1 MTDAK
6 NQQAE
11 PSMEEILASIRRII
25 SEDTDTGKAQPAAA
39 PAPAASAAPPPPP
52 PPAQPKAS
60 EPAPA
65 PKAAEPPPPP
75 APEVLE
81 LTEMV
86 GDDGNVTDLG
96 DDKPS
101 DPPAAKPVEQAPV
114 DEDERLVS
122 QRAASAAAG
131 ALSGLQAATRRPETP
146 RGLMGLG
153 NAGMT
158 LEEIVRAE
166 MRPILKAWLDE
177 HLPPLVER
185 LVQREIKRITRQ
197 VDE

>member
-1 MTDAK
+1 
-6 NQQAE
+6 
-11 PSMEEILASIRRII
+11 MEEILASIRRII
-25 SEDTDTGKAQPAAA
+25 SEDTETGKGQPAAA
-39 PAPAASAAPPPPP
+39 PAAAVEEAPPPPKASDP
-52 PPAQPKAS
+52 PPAP
-60 EPAPA
+60 
-65 PKAAEPPPPP
+65 AAEPSPSAP

-86 GDDGNVTDLG
+86 GEDGNVTDLG
-96 DDKPS
+96 SDKPS
-101 DPPAAKPVEQAPV
+101 EPPSAQPVEPPRT
-114 DEDERLVS
+114 DDDERLVS

-146 RGLMGLG
+146 RGLIGLG

-158 LEEIVRAE
+158 LEDIVRAE

-185 LVQREIKRITRQ
+185 LVQKEIRRITRQ

>member
-1 MTDAK
+1 
-6 NQQAE
+6 
-11 PSMEEILASIRRII
+11 MEEILASIRRII

-39 PAPAASAAPPPPP
+39 SAPAETPPPP
-52 PPAQPKAS
+52 PKAS
-60 EPAPA
+60 EPAP
-65 PKAAEPPPPP
+65 KAAEPAPKPAEPAPVAP

-86 GDDGNVTDLG
+86 GDDGNVTDL
-96 DDKPS
+96 DDKPEV
-101 DPPAAKPVEQAPV
+101 PVAKPAEPASAEH
-114 DEDERLVS
+114 EDERLVS

-185 LVQREIKRITRQ
+185 LVQKEIKRITRQ
-197 VDE
+197 VED